1 MAAEKRCVRGKDVM
15 KSGRI
20 LWGAVLLIT
29 AATFGGCGS
38 EKPNTS
44 SMKQAESEQKPK
56 IGIVFDSFVIERWER
71 DRDIFTSTA
80 KDLGADVIVGN
91 ANGDVE
97 EQKSLISH
105 MIDSDVDVLV
115 IVATDG
121 GKLKEEISDAKR
133 EGIRV
138 ISYDRLIQNADTD
151 LYITFDNETVGKFM
165 ADAVNEAMPKGGS
178 YVKANGSPADYNVT
192 LVNKGF
198 DAEIH
203 DNLKM
208 IDSFSCDNWDDSIA
222 YSYLTEHAEDV
233 ENAGAFVCGNDAIAG
248 QVVRVL
254 AERKKA
260 GSITVTGQD
269 ADLDACQRIVEG
281 TQTITVYKPIEKLAE
296 TAADYAVQMAKGK
309 LPKTEET
316 INDGTYEVPYIAI
329 QPIKVTKENMDS
341 TVIASGFHRK
351 EDVYL
356 HAQGTEEAVAGS

>member
-1 MAAEKRCVRGKDVM
+1 M

-20 LWGAVLLIT
+20 LWGVLLL
-29 AATFGGCGS
+29 AAAAAFSSCGS
-38 EKPNTS
+38 EKLNTS
-44 SMKQAESEQKPK
+44 SAKPTETEQKPK

-91 ANGDVE
+91 ANGEVE

-115 IVATDG
+115 IIATDG
-121 GKLKEEISDAKR
+121 SKLKQEISNARK

-165 ADAVNEAMPKGGS
+165 ADAVNEAMPKGGN
-178 YVKANGSPADYNVT
+178 YMKANGSPADYNVT

-198 DAEIH
+198 DAEIN

-222 YSYLTEHAEDV
+222 YRYLTDHAEDV
-233 ENAGAFVCGNDAIAG
+233 DNAGAFVCGNDAIAG

-260 GSITVTGQD
+260 GSVTVTGQD
-269 ADLDACQRIVEG
+269 ADLDACQRIIEG
-281 TQTITVYKPIEKLAE
+281 TQTITVYKPIDKLAE

-309 LPKTEET
+309 MPKTEDT
-316 INDGTYEVPYIAI
+316 MNDGTYDVPYIAI
-329 QPIKVTKENMDS
+329 QPVKVTKENMDS

-356 HAQGTEEAVAGS
+356 HAQGVEDVLAGS

>member
-1 MAAEKRCVRGKDVM
+1 MKRGGFLCGAA
-15 KSGRI
+15 
-20 LWGAVLLIT
+20 LLLAAVC
-29 AATFGGCGS
+29 GCGS
-38 EKPNTS
+38 ESTNTS
-44 SMKQAESEQKPK
+44 SVMPSETEQKPK

-97 EQKSLISH
+97 EQKTMISH
-105 MIDSDVDVLV
+105 MIDSDVDVLL

-121 GKLKEEISDAKR
+121 SRLTQEIREAKKA
-133 EGIRV
+133 GIRV

-165 ADAVNEAMPKGGS
+165 ADAVNEAMPDGGS

-198 DAEIH
+198 DEEIN

-208 IDSFSCDNWDDSIA
+208 IDSFNCDNWDDSIA
-222 YSYLTEHAEDV
+222 YSYLTEHPEDLESV
-233 ENAGAFVCGNDAIAG
+233 GAIVCGNDAIAG
-248 QVVRVL
+248 QAVRVL

-260 GSITVTGQD
+260 GSVTVTGQD

-296 TAADYAVQMAKGK
+296 KAADYAVQMAKGEM
-309 LPKTEET
+309 PETEET
-316 INDGTYEVPYIAI
+316 MNDGTYDVPYIAI

-356 HAQGTEEAVAGS
+356 HAQGTEGVVSGS

>member
-1 MAAEKRCVRGKDVM
+1 MKRGGFLC
-15 KSGRI
+15 
-20 LWGAVLLIT
+20 GAVLLIS
-29 AATFGGCGS
+29 AVLCSCGT
-38 EKPNTS
+38 ERPDTS
-44 SMKQAESEQKPK
+44 SVEPEKAELKPK

-91 ANGDVE
+91 ANGDVG
-97 EQKSLISH
+97 EQKSIISH

-121 GKLKEEISDAKR
+121 GSLRKEISEARR

-165 ADAVNEAMPKGGS
+165 ADAVNEAMPDGGS
-178 YVKANGSPADYNVT
+178 YVKVNGSPADYNVT

-198 DAEIH
+198 DAEIN

-208 IDSFSCDNWDDSIA
+208 IDSISCDNWDDSIA
-222 YSYLTEHAEDV
+222 YSYLTEHPEDV
-233 ENAGAFVCGNDAIAG
+233 ENAGAIVCGNDAIAG
-248 QVVRVL
+248 QAVRVL

-260 GSITVTGQD
+260 GSVTVTGQD

-296 TAADYAVQMAKGK
+296 KAADYAVQMAKGK
-309 LPKTEET
+309 MPET
-316 INDGTYEVPYIAI
+316 DETMSDGTYDVPYIAI
-329 QPIKVTKENMDS
+329 QPVKVTKENMDS

-356 HAQGTEEAVAGS
+356 HAQGIEDVLAGS